1 MVNLF
6 RHYPNYSMSN
16 SIPASLV
23 IRYIPH
29 HHSILIIYPSIH
41 PSIHQSIHPSYCR
54 SFLQPSRHSL
64 LPKKKPALLTRFQLG
79 LEVMTWRVV
88 LEPRMHGKNT
98 QFTGGFHQ
106 RNIGISQVLTIK
118 HDWKMGKKM
127 EKTDLEPGIQWIRF
141 TLTNRFVG

>member
-1 MVNLF
+1 
-6 RHYPNYSMSN
+6 
-16 SIPASLV
+16 
-23 IRYIPH
+23 
-29 HHSILIIYPSIH
+29 
-41 PSIHQSIHPSYCR
+41 
-54 SFLQPSRHSL
+54 
-64 LPKKKPALLTRFQLG
+64 
-79 LEVMTWRVV
+79 
-88 LEPRMHGKNT
+88 MHGKNT